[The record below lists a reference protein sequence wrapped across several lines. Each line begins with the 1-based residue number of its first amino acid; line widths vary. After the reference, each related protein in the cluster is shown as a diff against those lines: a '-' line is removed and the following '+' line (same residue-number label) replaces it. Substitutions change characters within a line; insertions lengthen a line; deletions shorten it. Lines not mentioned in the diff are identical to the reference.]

1 MRLSDLELIG
11 VGVTAFVLFVWAGD
25 WLMPAC
31 AVTLWAC
38 LRLTQTHD
46 RLYVLPAAIAFQWSQ
61 TSLGVFYNG
70 FTGRKLLAISGSDYR
85 PMVVIGLGC
94 VLALAA
100 GVHLGLKTR
109 KAPDPEE
116 ARPDFAFTFPPLIA
130 AYVGGVLVEGTL
142 LAIAPSYPSLRQII
156 TTFDTARL
164 GVLFLIMRRL
174 CSPTP
179 RWGMLALVVGVEIVM
194 GITGFFAGF
203 REPIVLGVLA
213 VLEVFDRRNKQ
224 HWVAVGVAVVG
235 VSVLGLVWMG
245 IRRDYRREYVEMDK
259 FQTSRSARVER
270 VRELS
275 SAFFQGDPND
285 VWATAD
291 SLVDRM
297 WTVYYPALAIERV
310 PKVLDYTNGSTL
322 RDALVHIVTPRVFFP
337 NKPELMSDSDKV
349 RKYSGVRVA
358 GRESGTSIA
367 FGYAAEAFI
376 DFGIPLMFVP
386 VFGFGLFLGAMY
398 ALFRSIIW
406 HRELFVA
413 FGTVAFWLSAYLFER
428 SWATMLGVSVGFMV
442 YLGTPTVLLDRF
454 LLVRFARDQAAAAG
468 NEIMF
473 DTLKDRA

>member
-164 GVLFLIMRRL
+164 GHPIHPARITRSGPGSDGARARGPTARR
-174 CSPTP
+174 
-179 RWGMLALVVGVEIVM
+179 RRA
-194 GITGFFAGF
+194 
-203 REPIVLGVLA
+203 REPR
-213 VLEVFDRRNKQ
+213 DRR
-224 HWVAVGVAVVG
+224 AA
-235 VSVLGLVWMG
+235 LPL
-245 IRRDYRREYVEMDK
+245 R
-259 FQTSRSARVER
+259 
-270 VRELS
+270 
-275 SAFFQGDPND
+275 GDGQEPRQASPGEAP
-285 VWATAD
+285 V
-291 SLVDRM
+291 
-297 WTVYYPALAIERV
+297 PLAGPCGRGRL
-310 PKVLDYTNGSTL
+310 P
-322 RDALVHIVTPRVFFP
+322 PRH
-337 NKPELMSDSDKV
+337 
-349 RKYSGVRVA
+349 
-358 GRESGTSIA
+358 
-367 FGYAAEAFI
+367 
-376 DFGIPLMFVP
+376 
-386 VFGFGLFLGAMY
+386 
-398 ALFRSIIW
+398 
-406 HRELFVA
+406 HR
-413 FGTVAFWLSAYLFER
+413 
-428 SWATMLGVSVGFMV
+428 
-442 YLGTPTVLLDRF
+442 LDRT
-454 LLVRFARDQAAAAG
+454 RPQPAA
-468 NEIMF
+468 
-473 DTLKDRA
+473 LQYRATGA